1 MITAPIGPLAS
12 EPNTTNPPQTPQTD
26 ADFERSLRSIVEGG
40 HAAASG
46 PAYINTT
53 TSLSDVQDLI
63 SEFEP
68 LTDWKHFVFGR
79 TNNGKYEYISVAI
92 PDREITNVGYNSGPF
107 RDQLSGFDFSKIS
120 PSHPDGMNLKYV
132 AARIFE
138 QINVQGLDPVAEAIA
153 VFNEVG
159 IPATQAGDDKIDF
172 GDGQGPIDVIRNM
185 TSGTQNAAGGRAWQ
199 WLVA

>member
-1 MITAPIGPLAS
+1 MISAPIGQLAA
-12 EPNTTNPPQTPQTD
+12 ELNATNVPRTPKSG
-26 ADFERSLRSIVEGG
+26 AEFEQSLRSIVEHGNP
-40 HAAASG
+40 ADAG
-46 PAYINTT
+46 PAYISTT

-63 SEFEP
+63 SKFEP
-68 LTDWKHFVFGR
+68 LTDWRHFVFGR
-79 TNNGKYEYISVAI
+79 TDNGKYEYISVAI
-92 PDREITNVGYNSGPF
+92 PDRVVSSAGYQSGPY
-107 RDQLSGFDFSKIS
+107 RDQLSGFDMSKVD
-120 PSHPDGMNLKYV
+120 PSHPDSMNLKYV

-185 TSGTQNAAGGRAWQ
+185 TSGGQSPAGGRAWQ
-199 WLVA
+199 WLV